1 MTVPSDATALDAQAA
16 QAIAQD
22 QALRQLLAGVEGLVV
37 AQGPG
42 PAAAYLCR
50 HVVQLAR
57 RAGLGDADTCR
68 MLTETMRKIT

>member
-1 MTVPSDATALDAQAA
+1 MTAPSDADALDAQAA

-50 HVVQLAR
+50 QFVQIAR
-57 RAGLGDADTCR
+57 RAGLGDADTR
-68 MLTETMRKIT
+68 DMLTLTMRKIT

>member
-1 MTVPSDATALDAQAA
+1 MMVPSDGAVLDAQAA

-42 PAAAYLCR
+42 PAAAYVCR
-50 HVVQLAR
+50 QFVRLAR
-57 RAGLGDADTCR
+57 QAGLSADDTAA
-68 MLTETMRKIT
+68 MLALTMRKIT

>member
-1 MTVPSDATALDAQAA
+1 MMVPSDGAVLDAQAA

-50 HVVQLAR
+50 QFVQLAR
-57 RAGLGDADTCR
+57 RAGLGDADTR
-68 MLTETMRKIT
+68 DMLTLTMRKIT

>member
-1 MTVPSDATALDAQAA
+1 MTAPSDGAVLDAQAA

-50 HVVQLAR
+50 QFVQLAR
-57 RAGLGDADTCR
+57 RAGLGDADTR
-68 MLTETMRKIT
+68 DMLALTMRKIT

>member
-1 MTVPSDATALDAQAA
+1 MVPSDGAVLDAQAA

-42 PAAAYLCR
+42 PAAAYVCR
-50 HVVQLAR
+50 QFVQLAR
-57 RAGLGDADTCR
+57 RAGLGDADTR
-68 MLTETMRKIT
+68 DMLALTMRKIT

>member
-1 MTVPSDATALDAQAA
+1 MTVPSDADALDAQAA

-50 HVVQLAR
+50 QFVQLAR
-57 RAGLGDADTCR
+57 RAGLGDADTR
-68 MLTETMRKIT
+68 EMLALTMRKIT

>member
-1 MTVPSDATALDAQAA
+1 MTVPSDGAVLDAQAA

-22 QALRQLLAGVEGLVV
+22 EALRQLLAGVEGLVV

-50 HVVQLAR
+50 QVVQLAR

>member
-1 MTVPSDATALDAQAA
+1 MMVPSDGAVLDAQAA

-42 PAAAYLCR
+42 PAAAYVCR
-50 HVVQLAR
+50 QFVQLAR
-57 RAGLGDADTCR
+57 RAGLGDADTR
-68 MLTETMRKIT
+68 DMLALTMRKIT

>member
-22 QALRQLLAGVEGLVV
+22 EALRAILAGVEGMVA

-50 HVVQLAR
+50 QVVQLAR
-57 RAGLGDADTCR
+57 RAGLGDADTR
-68 MLTETMRKIT
+68 EMLALTMRKIT